1 MAVASKS
8 AVPVRKRRAPSR
20 ARTVAASHLAVKP
33 LAATKFNH
41 SSTSSQVPILPSSQS
56 APFWLQQLCRL
67 QRQSTVLTF
76 LLVTATL
83 GLYGW
88 TVYCQQLWSQSYHKL
103 VILQRDERQLT
114 TTSEVLKNQ
123 MALQAEQ
130 PNTGLVPS
138 SPTQAIF
145 LQPAPQL
152 PAPIARAGIL
162 GNKVADQTP
171 MGY

>member
-8 AVPVRKRRAPSR
+8 AVSVRKRRAPST
-20 ARTVAASHLAVKP
+20 RTVAASHPAI
-33 LAATKFNH
+33 KFNYLKTNPNP
-41 SSTSSQVPILPSSQS
+41 SGQIPILPSSQS
-56 APFWLQQLCRL
+56 APFWLQRLCTL
-67 QRQSTVLTF
+67 QRQSSIITF

-88 TVYCQQLWSQSYHKL
+88 TVYCQQLWGQSYHKL
-103 VILQRDERQLT
+103 VTLQRHERQLT

-130 PNTGLVPS
+130 PDTGLVPS

-152 PAPIARAGIL
+152 PAAIAKAGIL
-162 GNKVADQTP
+162 GNKAADQTP